1 MAHALHMSSSAGG
14 TRPRRPAAQAAL
26 IGLVVLVATC
36 AGCIWPSDITERP
49 TLGHPP
55 VIDRTRVLPSP
66 DSVVELTSLTT
77 DFSVAGAVTDPDTD
91 LAGLEY
97 HWYLGYLE
105 WPEPKPPDFTGYQ
118 SIRLNACAF
127 QAELDPPGSAHT
139 LELFVSDG
147 PIVFDRVSG
156 RVVEGGYAYL
166 TWTIRSQVACQ

>member
-1 MAHALHMSSSAGG
+1 MAHALQISNPVGG
-14 TRPRRPAAQAAL
+14 TNPRRPAARPAL
-26 IGLVVLVATC
+26 IGALVLAAAC

-55 VIDRTRVLPSP
+55 EIDRTKVVPSP

-91 LAGLEY
+91 LDSLEY

-105 WPEPKPPDFTGYQ
+105 WPEPKPPDFTGYH

-127 QAELDPPGSAHT
+127 QTELDPPGSAHT
-139 LELFVSDG
+139 LELFISDG
-147 PIVFDRVSG
+147 PIVFDRVNG
-156 RVVEGGYAYL
+156 RIIGGGYTYL
-166 TWTIRSQVACQ
+166 TWTVRSQVACQ